1 VLDITGLDLIDTCKH
16 LITNLKMHFCQ

>member
-1 VLDITGLDLIDTCKH
+1 VDSLDDNDTFEH